1 MPQVFA
7 PASQFRQLTPKFP
20 AAKSKVRRR
29 AIALRK
35 LDFSE

>member
-7 PASQFRQLTPKFP
+7 PAEPLRQLTPKLP

-29 AIALRK
+29 AIALRR